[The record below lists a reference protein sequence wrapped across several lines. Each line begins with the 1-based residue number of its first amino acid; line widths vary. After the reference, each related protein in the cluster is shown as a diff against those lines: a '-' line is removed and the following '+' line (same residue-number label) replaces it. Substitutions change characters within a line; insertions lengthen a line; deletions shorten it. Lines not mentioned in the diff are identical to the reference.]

1 MSAASLHLSERQQ
14 QLLHLLSLGKSNK
27 EIAFELNITEGSVK
41 QQLFSLYRKLG
52 VTSRTKAM
60 VRVAELMGG
69 PASTGAGAFK
79 VGPASDKTDKAYL
92 WKLVTTVAIHPLK
105 DPSKHPAAI
114 AAFDRSLRQLRAYV
128 ERIATLLDGY
138 LLMAP
143 GGGLLACFGTP
154 LSHLD
159 DPARALFLAR
169 LVAQWHKRHDA
180 TELEIGI
187 GIATAAEIVPEST
200 SPPIHAESF
209 KLAQRLASGCQDGE
223 IVATEICCRLA
234 GPLYPYL
241 PVPSRTP
248 SAISTR
254 LLPVEQDI
262 DPAQLAK
269 RNPLPF
275 IAEVIDRFRQRR
287 QSDWISIE
295 SWPPS
300 AGVRLMDAVAVHL
313 EAAQLPVI
321 RLRLPTAKNTSEL
334 AGNTAAQLEAWT
346 HRGANN
352 GPLPETF
359 SGHSPLSIMKTL
371 GMRGPH
377 AIFVYGVNSLA
388 RLMEI
393 LELHGIQ
400 EIANLP
406 LLIVGMHIHEDANAY
421 VAARLLGHSPI
432 AAGNSRVFK
441 LSLGT
446 EPIAPN
452 ELDADLMTLID
463 ILSAPARQMV
473 RQIAESGGIAY
484 ERAGSHARELLSSGL
499 FIDQAGII
507 KCRDDETQNT
517 LFTHLV
523 RDFRPA

>member
-14 QLLHLLSLGKSNK
+14 QLLHLLSQGKSNK

-60 VRVAELMGG
+60 IRGAELMGG
-69 PASTGAGAFK
+69 TPPSGASSVSDGADR
-79 VGPASDKTDKAYL
+79 SYL
-92 WKLVTTVAIHPLK
+92 WKLVTAVAIHPLN
-105 DPSKHPAAI
+105 DPSKHPTAI
-114 AAFDRSLRQLRAYV
+114 AAFDRSLGQLRAYV
-128 ERIATLLDGY
+128 ERIVTLLDGY
-138 LLMAP
+138 LLIAP

-169 LVAQWHKRHDA
+169 LVAQRHKRHDTA
-180 TELEIGI
+180 ELEIGI
-187 GIATAAEIVPEST
+187 GVATAAEVVPDSA

-223 IVATEICCRLA
+223 IIATEICCRLA

-241 PVPSRTP
+241 PGPGRAA

-262 DPAQLAK
+262 DPTKLAK

-275 IAEVIDRFRQRR
+275 IAEVIDRFRQKR

-321 RLRLPTAKNTSEL
+321 RLRLPTAKNTVEL
-334 AGNTAAQLEAWT
+334 AGNTAAQLEALT
-346 HRGANN
+346 HRSANDN
-352 GPLPETF
+352 SPLPETS
-359 SGHSPLSIMKTL
+359 SGHSPLSIMKAL

-393 LELHGIQ
+393 LELHGIH
-400 EIANLP
+400 EISNLP

-432 AAGNSRVFK
+432 AASNSRVFK

-463 ILSAPARQMV
+463 ILSAPARQLV

-484 ERAGSHARELLSSGL
+484 ERAGTHARELLSSGL

-507 KCRDDETQNT
+507 TCRDDETQNT
-517 LFTHLV
+517 LFAHLV